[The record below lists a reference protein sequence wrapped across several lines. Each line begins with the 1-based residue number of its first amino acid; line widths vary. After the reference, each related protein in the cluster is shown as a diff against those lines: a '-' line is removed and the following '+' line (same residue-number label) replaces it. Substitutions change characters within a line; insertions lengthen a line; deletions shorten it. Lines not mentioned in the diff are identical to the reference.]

1 MPAVR
6 LKVEFC
12 EQVITTVNN
21 GSKEKESGESRMV
34 LFVCLKVSDEK
45 TWAHLRAERKELT
58 KMERG

>member
-21 GSKEKESGESRMV
+21 GSKEESGESRMV